1 MDGYK
6 ESYHLFPVIK
16 MKCIPAPKN
25 HCTINIIL
33 TNIEQYHLL
42 LRYFAQILMMQTCF
56 IETAPLN
63 PCSDQS
69 ASNVPEENQPISSE
83 ESEDSHEED
92 SQGDSSDSNLPKT
105 KRKKKREVTDYR
117 LSKEFRELN
126 AEINHNLLRA
136 LKLQLK
142 NNSALLRKATILLL
156 EFIAKTKLNI
166 DELLLSW
173 VGCFFNDC

>member
-1 MDGYK
+1 
-6 ESYHLFPVIK
+6 
-16 MKCIPAPKN
+16 
-25 HCTINIIL
+25 
-33 TNIEQYHLL
+33 
-42 LRYFAQILMMQTCF
+42 MMQTCF

-69 ASNVPEENQPISSE
+69 TSNVPEENQPISSE
-83 ESEDSHEED
+83 ESADSHEED

-117 LSKEFRELN
+117 LSKDFRELN
-126 AEINHNLLRA
+126 AEIKHNFLRA
-136 LKLQLK
+136 VKLQLK

-173 VGCFFNDC
+173 VGAFFDNCRFSKYSEPNFIKKYYFFSSLGFSSTVH